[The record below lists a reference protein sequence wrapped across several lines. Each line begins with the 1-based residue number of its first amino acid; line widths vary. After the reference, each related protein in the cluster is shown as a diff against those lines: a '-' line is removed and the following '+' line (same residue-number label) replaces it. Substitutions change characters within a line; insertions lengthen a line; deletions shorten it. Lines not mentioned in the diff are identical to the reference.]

1 MKKIRDTSLKVKLM
15 VGFTIINILLI
26 SIGVVGILSMRDI
39 NISASTMHDE
49 YLNSID
55 ELHQIRG
62 DLLHIDII
70 LQHLK
75 QSKDVK
81 RTDSLI
87 GNINSLGDNI
97 DRVMNSYES
106 RKFDE
111 SEKLPWDGLVQDLDK
126 YTKEYNLAIDAI
138 KSSNGLAAGSAVDV
152 LGKYSL
158 PVFNGINNLISINQ
172 DLASDQNQVNNSLYN
187 RAFRFMSTLVVIGAS
202 LAVGLAYYLCSYI
215 PSATRKGLRFAEAL
229 GEGDLTFEIEDP
241 NGDDELARLIK
252 ALKVAQGKMRNIIMQ
267 ISSESEDVSAS
278 SEELSATIEEVNSTF
293 ENIANNTLGIVDDMQ
308 DINGATEEL
317 TATMEEVNSGVT
329 QLASGS
335 SDGNE
340 EAFKIKERA
349 EEIKIQGQES
359 KTKADELLK
368 QKQQAILSA
377 IEEGKVVNQISIIA
391 ESIASI
397 ASQTNLLALNAA
409 IEAARA
415 GEAGRGFAVVADEI
429 RKLAEQSDEYVGG
442 IQSVVGNV
450 GSAFTNLS
458 INAQDILDFIDES
471 VIKDYEL
478 LIDTG
483 VNYEKDSIFVNSFSQ
498 ETAAMA
504 EELNASTEEIASVIM
519 NIAGNMNHASSN
531 SDEVMMGMEETKTAL
546 EQIAAAAESQASTAE
561 RLNGLIHAFKI

>member
-1 MKKIRDTSLKVKLM
+1 MKKIRDTSLKVKLIM
-15 VGFTIINILLI
+15 GFAIINILFF
-26 SIGVVGILSMRDI
+26 STGVLGMLAIRDI
-39 NISASTMHDE
+39 NINASIMHDE
-49 YLNSID
+49 YLQSID

-75 QSKDVK
+75 QSKDPSK
-81 RTDSLI
+81 IDSLI
-87 GNINSLGDNI
+87 GNIEGLGSNI

-106 RKFDE
+106 REFAE
-111 SEKLPWDGLVQDLDK
+111 PEKLPWDGLVQDLDK
-126 YTKEYNLAIDAI
+126 YTKEYNLALNAA
-138 KSSNGLAAGSAVDV
+138 KSSDGLAAGSAIDG
-152 LGKYSL
+152 LGKHSL
-158 PVFNGINNLISINQ
+158 PVFDGINNLIAINQ
-172 DLASDQNQVNNSLYN
+172 DLAEEQNQANDKLYSQT
-187 RAFRFMSTLVVIGAS
+187 FIFMTILIILGALIS
-202 LAVGLAYYLCSYI
+202 ISLAYYLSTYI
-215 PSATRKGLRFAEAL
+215 PSATKKGLKFAEAL
-229 GEGDLTFEIEDP
+229 GEGDLTFEIEEP
-241 NGDDELARLIK
+241 KGNDELARLIK
-252 ALKVAQGKMRNIIMQ
+252 ALKVAQGKMKNIIIQ
-267 ISSESEDVSAS
+267 ISAESEDVSAS

-293 ENIANNTLGIVDDMQ
+293 ETITSNTLGIVDDIQ
-308 DINGATEEL
+308 DINAATEEL
-317 TATMEEVNSGVT
+317 TATIEEVNSGVT

-340 EAFKIKERA
+340 EASKIKERA
-349 EEIKIQGQES
+349 EVIKVQGQKS
-359 KTKADELLK
+359 KIRADELLQ
-368 QKQQAILSA
+368 QKEQAILAA

-415 GEAGRGFAVVADEI
+415 GEAGRGFAVVAEEI
-429 RKLAEQSDEYVGG
+429 RTLAEQSDEYVGN

-458 INAQDILDFIDES
+458 INSQDILDFIDENVS
-471 VIKDYEL
+471 KDYDL
-478 LIDTG
+478 LIETG
-483 VNYEKDSIFVNSFSQ
+483 VNYEKDSIFVNSLSQ

-504 EELNASTEEIASVIM
+504 EELSASTEEISSVIM

-546 EQIAAAAESQASTAE
+546 EQIAAAAENQASTAE